1 MTQFTEA
8 QQDKLN
14 SYINSDYNF
23 SEYRGTE
30 DPKIESDVSVS
41 TDGTK
46 TSMPEGMKKLGT
58 AIIAKLVKFG
68 YLQVETSGKWV
79 IYTETLRFAELTVEK
94 DKRDA
99 YEAARWEVIEIGREM
114 ISGKNRK
121 SLSELQQEMETAQQR
136 KDGLAELLLN

>member
-121 SLSELQQEMETAQQR
+121 SLSELQQEMEIAQQR